1 MALQGLP
8 TLGAVQSAYTGH
20 SESIH
25 TGQTNTLLRLRSAEF
40 VFKYR
45 DLSPV
50 KTRRGHWS
58 SDKLS
63 VQSGALSI
71 RPFELSK
78 SFEQC
83 LEVREHPDED
93 PNDGDPS
100 DPGKDQSTKATC
112 SVPFIE
118 VVKSQR
124 PSECKQSDLDQS
136 LAFWSLHEARD
147 KTLYR

>member
-1 MALQGLP
+1 MPQ
-8 TLGAVQSAYTGH
+8 AYTRH

-25 TGQTNTLLRLRSAEF
+25 AGQTNTLLLLRSAEF
-40 VFKYR
+40 VYKYR
-45 DLSPV
+45 GLSSV
-50 KTRRGHWS
+50 TTRRGNCS
-58 SDKLS
+58 SDKPS

-71 RPFELSK
+71 RAFELSK
-78 SFEQC
+78 SFEQR

-124 PSECKQSDLDQS
+124 LSECKQSDLDQS
-136 LAFWSLHEARD
+136 LAFWSLHEVRD